1 MLSAAKNR
9 YITVVIHVLVWGFL
23 VYILFMY
30 PPLVS
35 AQTRLPNAFW
45 IKQTVHTLLL
55 IVAFYFNAYVLVP
68 KLLVRNRYG
77 EFIAAV
83 AAISLFFGFILAR
96 IDNWL
101 DLAKQLEQAF
111 GKKLFPNPYMD
122 HFALITML
130 LVFGIS
136 TSITI
141 VQRWSFDAKLR
152 QEFETQRT
160 LAELSFLK
168 AQINPHFFFN
178 TLNSIYALT
187 FVNVDTSRQVLL
199 KLSRMM
205 RYLLYETEQDTT
217 MLSKEL
223 AFIKDY
229 VEIMQLRLTDN
240 TTVQFHLPEHVEEM
254 PIAPM
259 LLLPFVENAF
269 KHGVDDQQNGTIGI
283 DIKQDDNRIEMNVSN
298 PMFANHGDANHHK
311 LEGSGI
317 GLVNTRRRLNLLY
330 RDRHELK
337 IDSNYKDNTY
347 GVSLKINLQ

>member
-152 QEFETQRT
+152 QDFETQRT

-229 VEIMQLRLTDN
+229 VEIMQLRLTEN
-240 TTVQFHLPEHVEEM
+240 TTVQFHLPEQIEEM

-298 PMFANHGDANHHK
+298 PLLSNHGDSNHHK

-337 IDSNYKDNTY
+337 IDSNYKDNIY
-347 GVSLKINLQ
+347 GVSLKINL